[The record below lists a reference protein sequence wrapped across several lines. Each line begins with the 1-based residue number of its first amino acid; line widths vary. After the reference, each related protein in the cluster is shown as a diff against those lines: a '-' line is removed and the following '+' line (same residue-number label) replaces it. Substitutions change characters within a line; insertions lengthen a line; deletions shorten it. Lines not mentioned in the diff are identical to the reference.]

1 MRTIR
6 LSIRETAESIQ
17 RLYGG
22 HIVPDW
28 KLRRIVDA
36 LDSRDS
42 LDVQR
47 IGMYRTISAD
57 DVGIVA
63 DELHRVGWL
72 KREVS
77 VKHSA
82 KSSEVMA

>member
-22 HIVPDW
+22 RLVPDW
-28 KLRRIVDA
+28 KLRRIVDS
-36 LDSRDS
+36 LESSDS

-47 IGMYRTISAD
+47 IGQYRTVSAD
-57 DVGIVA
+57 DVGIIA
-63 DELHRVGWL
+63 NELRRLGWL
-72 KREVS
+72 E
-77 VKHSA
+77 
-82 KSSEVMA
+82 SEAVRA